1 MTFLSKVQPAGGCFA
16 LQTLY
21 GACRVF
27 VLKSS
32 KSQDILVKIGCFTQN
47 GDLSNTHTPTP
58 ALRTYTNSSL
68 ASCILVQLSDLCN
81 LGFAV
86 HVQYG
91 ITNTCWRHAHYGEVC
106 RGASHLPNC
115 LIYIKVPQI
124 AVFEQSKSEKLGI
137 LCIFGQRNSLK
148 FRKGSSFVRFA
159 PSEAKKNPP
168 EFLHFW
174 KICTLLTQK
183 SLVWA
188 WLKPVK
194 CIGLGSKGG
203 LGSWAP
209 SIFWGWLEYPLA
221 PPKNPISLK
230 I

>member
-1 MTFLSKVQPAGGCFA
+1 MEIWA
-16 LQTLY
+16 
-21 GACRVF
+21 
-27 VLKSS
+27 
-32 KSQDILVKIGCFTQN
+32 
-47 GDLSNTHTPTP
+47 TPTHP
-58 ALRTYTNSSL
+58 PLRTYTNSSL

-91 ITNTCWRHAHYGEVC
+91 ITNTCWRHARYWGVC
-106 RGASHLPNC
+106 RGASHLPNS
-115 LIYIKVPQI
+115 LIYKKKVPQI
-124 AVFEQSKSEKLGI
+124 AVCEQSKSEKLGI

-159 PSEAKKNPP
+159 PSEVKKNLQNFCKMPTFRKSGRDP
-168 EFLHFW
+168 LLKNLHPQM
-174 KICTLLTQK
+174 KILGMG
-183 SLVWA
+183 LVEA
-188 WLKPVK
+188 SQMHRLRKQ
-194 CIGLGSKGG
+194 GG

-209 SIFWGWLEYPLA
+209 SIFWMGVGVSFS